1 MRAVTTLMPALP
13 LTSDCLAYDAVGQ
26 VDEAHFGLADVVAAA
41 AHESAQV
48 APGLPDKAGGRGHKR
63 RVKRGGGVELVPLVR
78 VDGSDDDGAVNWL
91 VRVTLLPFNNPVII
105 ARNAPAKDTLSWLTT
120 CCGGQS
126 SNPDFKQR
134 VNVISSTNGLRK

>member
-1 MRAVTTLMPALP
+1 MIQLQCPTDPCKRSFLRERLCLSFRAHLTARRRAFLHGIREQQDKSGSGGGGGGGKRRREKPVH
-13 LTSDCLAYDAVGQ
+13 TSDCFSNDAVGQ

-78 VDGSDDDGAVNWL
+78 VDGPDNDGAVNWL
-91 VRVTLLPFNNPVII
+91 M
-105 ARNAPAKDTLSWLTT
+105 
-120 CCGGQS
+120 
-126 SNPDFKQR
+126 
-134 VNVISSTNGLRK
+134 